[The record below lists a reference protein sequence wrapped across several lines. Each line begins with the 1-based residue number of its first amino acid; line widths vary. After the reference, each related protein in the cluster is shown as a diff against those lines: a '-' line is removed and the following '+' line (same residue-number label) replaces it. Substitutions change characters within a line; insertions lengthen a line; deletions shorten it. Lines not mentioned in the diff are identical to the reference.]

1 VAAITGRAAD
11 RPFPPGRYDVVVVG
25 SGPGGLQTS
34 YALRRLGVRHAVLS
48 RDDAPGGM
56 FRHLPIFQRLIT
68 WTKPAA
74 PVPRTS
80 REYEWFDHNSLLAD
94 EPELKALVP
103 GLMDRSFDLP
113 SREEMAAGLAEF
125 AERAQLEVRY
135 GCAWEGT
142 RLDAERVVLET
153 SDGEYE
159 AGAVVF
165 ALGVS
170 QPWRAAVPG
179 LEHAAHYVDTTH
191 AERYADRR
199 VFIVGKRNSGFEVAQ
214 GLLPWARETIL
225 ASPRPVETGALALSA
240 LRVRY
245 LHPYDEYARG
255 GPGTYVIDA
264 TIERIERNGDGFRV
278 ITHGTIWDGSLTF
291 DVDDVIAATGFQ
303 TPFRDLTQLGLVT
316 VNDGRV
322 PALTPWWESVSLP
335 RVYFAGNASS
345 GAKGI
350 GKRGAGASSTAVN
363 GFRYNARVL
372 ARHIAESRFGRA
384 RERAT
389 VAPGDV
395 TPYLL
400 SELSVAPELWVQKGY
415 LCRVLT
421 ASDGA
426 FVDDGIEPVA
436 HFLDAGGPD
445 AVAATIEVDG
455 SGGIV
460 PTVYVR
466 GRRGVVEHELAP
478 HPLRKYDSE
487 PYQRELATR
496 LRDVL
501 RAARSP
507 A

>member
-1 VAAITGRAAD
+1 MAAVEPRGGD

-34 YALRRLGVRHAVLS
+34 YALRRLGIRHAFLS
-48 RDDAPGGM
+48 RDDAPAGM
-56 FRHLPIFQRLIT
+56 FRRLPIFQRLIT

-74 PVPRTS
+74 PVERTS
-80 REYEWFDHNSLLAD
+80 REYEWYDHNSLLSD

-103 GLMDRSFDLP
+103 DFMDRSFDLP
-113 SREEMAAGLAEF
+113 SREDMEAGLVAF
-125 AERAQLEVRY
+125 AERARLQVRY
-135 GCAWEGT
+135 GCSWEAT
-142 RLDAERVVLET
+142 RLEGERVVLET
-153 SDGEYE
+153 SDGEYD
-159 AGAVVF
+159 AAAVVF
-165 ALGVS
+165 AIGVTE
-170 QPWRAAVPG
+170 PWRASVPG
-179 LEHAAHYVDTTH
+179 LEDAAHYVETTH

-225 ASPRPVETGALALSA
+225 ASPRPVQTGALALSA

-264 TIERIERNGDGFRV
+264 TIERIERDGEGFRV
-278 ITHGTIWDGSLTF
+278 HTHGTTWDGSLTF
-291 DVDDVIAATGFQ
+291 DVDDVIAATGFR
-303 TPFRDLTQLGLVT
+303 TPLRDLPQLGLVT
-316 VNDGRV
+316 VSDGRI

-335 RVYFAGNASS
+335 RIYFAGNASG

-350 GKRGAGASSTAVN
+350 GKRGAGASSTSVN

-372 ARHIAESRFGRA
+372 AQHIAETHFGRE
-384 RERAT
+384 RERAP
-389 VAPGDV
+389 VARDDV
-395 TPYLL
+395 IPYLL
-400 SELSVAPELWVQKGY
+400 RELSGGPELLVQKGY

-421 ASDGA
+421 AAHGG

-445 AVAATIEVDG
+445 GVAATIEVDG

-466 GRRGVVEHELAP
+466 GRSGVDEHELPP
-478 HPLRKYDSE
+478 HPLRRYDTE
-487 PYQRELATR
+487 PYERELQSR
-496 LRDVL
+496 LRGL
-501 RAARSP
+501 LGSG
-507 A
+507 